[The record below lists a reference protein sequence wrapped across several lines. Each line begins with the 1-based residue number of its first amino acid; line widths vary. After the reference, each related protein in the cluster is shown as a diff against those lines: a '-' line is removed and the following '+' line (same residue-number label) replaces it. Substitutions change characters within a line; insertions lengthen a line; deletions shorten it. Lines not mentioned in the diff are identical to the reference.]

1 MLLVRLG
8 QGREAE
14 VFAWTDGYVLK
25 LFWPEFSLADAE
37 LEAHLTQQAWLL
49 GAPAPRVEDLL
60 EFEGRWGLVLEWIRG
75 VPLTEY
81 IQAHPDRLRFA
92 AQMLGALHR
101 HLHSKAAGHLPSQR
115 QYLIQRIQSCRLPEE
130 QREAFLQHLK
140 QLPDGSALCHGDF
153 HPENVLLGEQGL
165 FAVDW
170 PYATRGNPVADVAR
184 TTLLMLYCEL
194 PSNLPAREEIMRQ
207 RQFFYQTYLEH
218 YQNFSGLEMAQLRA
232 WMPIVAAARLREN
245 IPHEE
250 PRLMRL
256 IQEGLQE
263 RSA

>member
-1 MLLVRLG
+1 MLLMRLG

-14 VFAWTDGYVLK
+14 VFAWADGYVLK
-25 LFWPEFSLADAE
+25 LFWPEFSQEDAE
-37 LEAHLTQQAWLL
+37 LEARLTQQVWLL
-49 GAPAPRVEDLL
+49 GVPSPRVEDVL

-81 IQAHPDRLRFA
+81 IQANPDRLRFA
-92 AQMLGALHR
+92 AQMLGALQR
-101 HLHSKAAGHLPSQR
+101 QLHSKAAGHLPSQR
-115 QYLIQRIQSCRLPEE
+115 LHLIQRIQACRLPEA
-130 QREAFLQHLK
+130 QREALLQHLE
-140 QLPDGSALCHGDF
+140 QLPDGSVLCHGDF
-153 HPENVLLGEQGL
+153 HPENVLLGEQGV
-165 FAVDW
+165 FVVDW
-170 PYATRGNPVADVAR
+170 PNVTRGNPMADIAR
-184 TTLLMLYCEL
+184 TTLLMLYSEL
-194 PSNLPAREEIMRQ
+194 PHDLPAREEIMHQ
-207 RQFFYQTYLEH
+207 RQYFYQTYLEH
-218 YQNFSGLEMAQLRA
+218 YQNFSGLDMAQLRA